1 MIVANAFPVWLASA
15 RRRRLRP
22 LGQVLIA
29 AVLALVLVP
38 ARSVSAA
45 EETLEINHVGFS
57 AGGGLSEDSF
67 FSLAGTF
74 GSPFAEVASD
84 DVFALEAGFWP
95 ASLKAPPAI
104 LQQPQNTIVSLGAPV
119 LFEIGTAG
127 DPPLKYQW
135 RLNGVDIP
143 GATNGSFFVSS
154 AQLTNGGS
162 YTVLVFNGKGSTL
175 SEPFN
180 LGFTLVRTPPENI
193 FVNRASIVSTNVL
206 FSGDNTNA
214 TRESGEMRHAG
225 KPGGHSVWYKW
236 TAPETGIA
244 TFATTGS
251 AFDTLLAVYTGNDV
265 SQLTP
270 VAANDDVRGRFLA
283 SEVRFNA
290 VKDVEY
296 QIAVDGLGGAEG
308 EFVIS
313 WNLETTSDVLPVFSQ
328 TLAGRTVPDGG
339 STIFSANA
347 VGASLTYQWYFNQ
360 ARIAGA
366 TQSTISISDIS
377 VDDIGLYFVAVTN
390 GLGRGVHSDEAALEI
405 GSAGSALS
413 YSKFAEAVGEANAVV
428 NGSGGGGL
436 LLFRPAA
443 VQAPMGFQTVSVGP
457 IIGQGINNSNAIAN
471 SCAACGESVGGAM
484 QTYILEPQ
492 LDGLL
497 TIDTIGSVF
506 DTILYV
512 YSNAPL
518 SQICSALV
526 TCDDNGA
533 PDGLRSRVS
542 FPARAKVRYLVG
554 IDGVNGA
561 QGSIMLHWQLCLTA
575 APFEISDAGFT
586 LRTPA
591 NPGVYPDLPQYHWL
605 QNNQEVAS
613 TTEPYLALG
622 QSPAAAVNF
631 SVRYAAVTNGAILQV
646 TNKLGVFVSA
656 TTSLTSTS
664 PPFQRIVL
672 PGLTSPGFRVEA
684 AMTTMTNCD
693 GRWLWIPVTDYLVTT
708 QQSSLVITLPADS
721 TNRVHRIRPTP

>member
-1 MIVANAFPVWLASA
+1 
-15 RRRRLRP
+15 
-22 LGQVLIA
+22 
-29 AVLALVLVP
+29 
-38 ARSVSAA
+38 
-45 EETLEINHVGFS
+45 VGFR

-67 FSLAGTF
+67 FSLAGSF
-74 GSPFAEVASD
+74 GDPLADVAGD
-84 DVFALEAGFWP
+84 DLFTLQAGFWP
-95 ASLKAPPAI
+95 AAALTAAPSVT
-104 LQQPQNTIVSLGAPV
+104 QQPQSVVVNFGAPV

-180 LGFTLVRTPPENI
+180 LGFTLVRTPPANI

-206 FSGDNTNA
+206 FNGDNTNA
-214 TRESGEMRHAG
+214 TRESGELRHAG

-265 SQLTP
+265 TQLTP

-313 WNLETTSDVLPVFSQ
+313 WNLETTTDVLPVFSQ
-328 TLAGRTVPDGG
+328 TLVGRTVPDGG

-347 VGASLTYQWYFNQ
+347 AGAGLTYQWYFNQ
-360 ARIAGA
+360 ALLPGA
-366 TQSTISISDIS
+366 TQSTLSINDIS
-377 VDDIGLYFVAVTN
+377 VADIGLYFVAVTN

-405 GSAGSALS
+405 GRLGSALS
-413 YSKFAEAVGEANAVV
+413 YSKFAEAVGEANTEI
-428 NGSGGGGL
+428 NGGGGGL
-436 LLFRPAA
+436 LFFQPAA
-443 VQAPMGFQTVSVGP
+443 VQSPAGFETVSVGT
-457 IIGQGINNSNAIAN
+457 IDHRTLNNSNAIAS
-471 SCAACGESVGGAM
+471 SCASCGETVGGAM
-484 QTYILEPQ
+484 QTYLLQP
-492 LDGLL
+492 LADGVL
-497 TIDTIGSVF
+497 TIDTAGSGF
-506 DTILYV
+506 NTILHV

-518 SQICSALV
+518 SQICSFLV
-526 TCDDNGA
+526 ACDNNSA
-533 PDGLRSRVS
+533 PDGLRSLVS
-542 FPARAKVRYLVG
+542 FPARANVRYLIGV
-554 IDGVNGA
+554 DGVNGA
-561 QGSIMLHWQLCLTA
+561 RGTIVLNWKLCLTP

-591 NPGVYPDLPQYHWL
+591 NPGVYPDLPHYHWL

-622 QSPAAAVNF
+622 QAPAEVVNF
-631 SVRYAAVTNGAILQV
+631 SVHYVAVTNGSILQV

-664 PPFQRIVL
+664 PPVQQIVL
-672 PGLTSPGFRVEA
+672 PGLTSPGLRVEA

-693 GRWLWIPVTDYLVTT
+693 GRWLWLPVTNYLVAT
-708 QQSSLVITLPADS
+708 QQTSLVITLPADS